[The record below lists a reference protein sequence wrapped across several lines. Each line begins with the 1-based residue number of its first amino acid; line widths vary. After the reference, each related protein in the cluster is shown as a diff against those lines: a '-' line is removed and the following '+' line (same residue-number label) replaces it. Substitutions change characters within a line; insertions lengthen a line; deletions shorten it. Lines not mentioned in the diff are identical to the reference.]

1 MIIPDEILQ
10 TTKMSE
16 LELKR
21 EIAVMLF
28 AKNKLTLGQASDL
41 ADMHRQH
48 FQRILASRKIP
59 LHYDVKDLQDD
70 MKTLKKMLPYYDYC

>member
-10 TTKMSE
+10 TTRMSE
-16 LELKR
+16 SELKQ

-41 ADMHRQH
+41 AGMPRFH
-48 FQRILASRKIP
+48 FQHLLASRLIP
-59 LHYDVKDLQDD
+59 LHYDLKDLEDD
-70 MKTLKKMLPYYDYC
+70 LENLKEIAKL